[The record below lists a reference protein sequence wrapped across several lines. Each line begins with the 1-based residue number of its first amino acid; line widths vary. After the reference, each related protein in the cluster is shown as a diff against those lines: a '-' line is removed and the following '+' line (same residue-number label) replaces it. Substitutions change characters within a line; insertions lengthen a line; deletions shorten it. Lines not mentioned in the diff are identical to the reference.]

1 MRNEGFRSLAA
12 VLAVVVLMVLM
23 SLPAAA
29 QQKPQPRYE
38 RITESAVPC
47 ARLSSFPKQPM
58 TALPAHVIEPKRT
71 SEGWPDLQGT
81 WTSGAYAGGA
91 QHSIEVGRDPDA
103 ILIQCRDAKSNI
115 GNMLIDPMRGMIP
128 YQPWAQ
134 AKRMENLAG
143 LYAPTKRMDIPPTVL
158 CFLPGVPSIARFE
171 ANWELRYL
179 PGRVVIFNP
188 ANGGH
193 RTPRIIP
200 MDGSSHLPDN
210 VKLFMGDSRGHWEGN
225 TLVVETTNNR
235 DGTWFDTH
243 GTFHSENMRVVERW
257 TMVDQDTLYYEATI
271 TDPTV
276 FTQPWKWAT
285 NYDRAK
291 TANRNTTLE
300 DACHEGERSV
310 DRMVRVGLRARQAGI
325 TGYYIHVDLVTG
337 KAIRPEE
344 QKYLDESG
352 QPLGFASAPAVPDEA
367 LASKK

>member
-1 MRNEGFRSLAA
+1 MRSRGRGSLVAVMAA
-12 VLAVVVLMVLM
+12 VPLMVVL
-23 SLPAAA
+23 SAPASA
-29 QQKPQPRYE
+29 QLQSE
-38 RITESAVPC
+38 RSAEAAVPC
-47 ARLSSFPKQPM
+47 DELRGFSKTPM
-58 TALPAHVIEPKRT
+58 TALPARVIEPKRT
-71 SEGWPDLQGT
+71 ADGWPDLQGI

-115 GNMLIDPMRGMIP
+115 GNMLIEPMRGMIP

-143 LYAPTKRMDIPPTVL
+143 LYAPAKRMDNPPTVL
-158 CFLPGVPSIARFE
+158 CFLPGIPRMATFE
-171 ANWELRYL
+171 AAWELRYL
-179 PGRVVIFNP
+179 PGRVVILSP

-193 RTPRIIP
+193 RTLRIIR
-200 MDGSSHLPDN
+200 MDGRPHLSDD
-210 VKLFMGDSRGHWEGN
+210 VKLFMGDSRGHWEKS

-243 GTFHSENMRVVERW
+243 GTFHSDAMRVVETW

-271 TDPTV
+271 TDPAV

-285 NYDRAK
+285 NYDRVK
-291 TANRNTTLE
+291 RNYNNATVE
-300 DACHEGERSV
+300 DACHEGERSI
-310 DRMVRVGLRARQAGI
+310 DRMVRAGLRARQAGYK
-325 TGYYIHVDLVTG
+325 GYYIHVDLVTG

-352 QPLGFASAPAVPDEA
+352 QPLGFASAPMVTDDE
-367 LASKK
+367 LSTKK

>member
-1 MRNEGFRSLAA
+1 MRSRGLGSLVAI
-12 VLAVVVLMVLM
+12 LAVVGLMTLKSV
-23 SLPAAA
+23 PAAA
-29 QQKPQPRYE
+29 QQLSGPPSGRVAE
-38 RITESAVPC
+38 NAVPC
-47 ARLSSFPKQPM
+47 ARLTAYPKQPM

-91 QHSIEVGRDPDA
+91 QHSLEVGRDPDH
-103 ILIQCRDAKSNI
+103 ILIQCLDPKSNI
-115 GNMLIDPMRGMIP
+115 GNVLIDPMRGMIP

-143 LYAPTKRMDIPPTVL
+143 LYAPTKRLDLPSTYL
-158 CFLPGVPSIARFE
+158 CVLPGVPNIARFE

-179 PGRVVIFNP
+179 PGRVVVLHP

-193 RTPRIIP
+193 RTTRIIP
-200 MDGSSHLPDN
+200 MDGSQHISDD
-210 VKLFMGDSRGHWEGN
+210 VKLLMGDSRGHFEGN

-235 DGTWFDTH
+235 DGTWFDNH
-243 GTFHSENMRVVERW
+243 GTFHSEALRVVERW
-257 TMVDQDTLYYEATI
+257 TMIDQDTLYYEATI
-271 TDPTV
+271 HDPTV
-276 FTQPWKWAT
+276 FTQPWTWAM
-285 NYDRAK
+285 NYDRVK
-291 TANRNTTLE
+291 RQYDNTTVE
-300 DACHEGERSV
+300 DACHDGERSV

-352 QPLGFASAPAVPDEA
+352 QPRGFATAPAVPDEA
-367 LASKK
+367 LSRTK

>member
-1 MRNEGFRSLAA
+1 MRIRGLGALVAIVAA
-12 VLAVVVLMVLM
+12 VPLVVVM
-23 SLPAAA
+23 SVPVAA
-29 QQKPQPRYE
+29 QQRSQPHFE
-38 RITESAVPC
+38 RVTESAVPC
-47 ARLSSFPKQPM
+47 ARLSSYPKQPM
-58 TALPAHVIEPKRT
+58 TALPVRVIEPKRT
-71 SEGWPDLQGT
+71 AEGWPDLQGT
-81 WTSGAYAGGA
+81 WTSAAYAGGA

-115 GNMLIDPMRGMIP
+115 GNMLVDPMRGMIP

-143 LYAPTKRMDIPPTVL
+143 LYAPTKRMDLPRTVL
-158 CFLPGVPSIARFE
+158 CFLPGVPSNSRFE

-179 PGRVVIFNP
+179 PGRVVILSP

-193 RTPRIIP
+193 RTARIIS
-200 MDGSSHLPDN
+200 MDGSSHISDD
-210 VKLFMGDSRGHWEGN
+210 VKLFMGDSRGHFEGN
-225 TLVVETTNNR
+225 TLVVETRNNR

-243 GTFHSENMRVVERW
+243 GTFHSEAMRVVERW

-271 TDPTV
+271 IDPTV
-276 FTQPWKWAT
+276 FTQPWKWAA
-285 NYDRAK
+285 NYDRVK
-291 TANRNTTLE
+291 REYNNVTVE

-310 DRMVRVGLRARQAGI
+310 DRMVQVGLRARQAGI

-352 QPLGFASAPAVPDEA
+352 QPLGFASAPMVPDEA
-367 LASKK
+367 LSSKQ